1 MWPVR
6 AQAPP
11 VEAMGRFYPHSAR
24 RRPRLGRSV
33 DGPLA
38 WMNLIQWNN
47 EYIYNVSITTGVGE
61 GGLLRL
67 LSPGSLGFQVAWD
80 FRLVQARSRGA
91 RGSCARRSAYW
102 FGRERLG
109 SAVCCARPPPRAH
122 ARREPG
128 TVFPVPNG
136 RQYPIQA

>member
-38 WMNLIQWNN
+38 WMNLIPWNN
-47 EYIYNVSITTGVGE
+47 EYIYNVSITTDVGE

-80 FRLVQARSRGA
+80 FRLSRWEKLGRGGTDEVKPLIGIQRVQ
-91 RGSCARRSAYW
+91 
-102 FGRERLG
+102 
-109 SAVCCARPPPRAH
+109 VPPD
-122 ARREPG
+122 
-128 TVFPVPNG
+128 
-136 RQYPIQA
+136 

>member
-38 WMNLIQWNN
+38 WMNLIPWNN
-47 EYIYNVSITTGVGE
+47 EYTYNVSITTGVGE

-80 FRLVQARSRGA
+80 FRLVSRSLPSINAMVLKRGP
-91 RGSCARRSAYW
+91 RVRPRTESGRSW
-102 FGRERLG
+102 R
-109 SAVCCARPPPRAH
+109 
-122 ARREPG
+122 
-128 TVFPVPNG
+128 
-136 RQYPIQA
+136 

>member
-38 WMNLIQWNN
+38 WMNLIPWNN

-80 FRLVQARSRGA
+80 FRLAQ
-91 RGSCARRSAYW
+91 
-102 FGRERLG
+102 L
-109 SAVCCARPPPRAH
+109 PRFSDDDALFST
-122 ARREPG
+122 G
-128 TVFPVPNG
+128 
-136 RQYPIQA
+136 

>member
-80 FRLVQARSRGA
+80 FRLDGGGRLQAVDEVRCALRVTGRG
-91 RGSCARRSAYW
+91 
-102 FGRERLG
+102 ED
-109 SAVCCARPPPRAH
+109 
-122 ARREPG
+122 
-128 TVFPVPNG
+128 
-136 RQYPIQA
+136 